1 MELHR
6 VPCKSLTRRPR
17 PVLHT
22 RPGPGTSP
30 ARRTR
35 TMTPKTPTASPPPAR
50 RGTGSELIPPGSTPT
65 RELLRAVADSLTM
78 PEQDHALELD
88 LLRLLAEREAGSA
101 ELVGEARI
109 LRALMADMP
118 PGDRPALRPPGR

>member
-1 MELHR
+1 
-6 VPCKSLTRRPR
+6 
-17 PVLHT
+17 
-22 RPGPGTSP
+22 
-30 ARRTR
+30 
-35 TMTPKTPTASPPPAR
+35 MTPKTPTASPPPAR

-88 LLRLLAEREAGSA
+88 LLRLLAERAGHVRTGLRRFLADREAGSA